1 VNIGIIV
8 FSQTGNTHSVALRL
22 QEKLAAA
29 GHTANIERVEISG
42 ELGPRAT
49 DFQLKTRPEVD
60 AYDALVFGA
69 PVMAFSLSPAMKS
82 YLEQIASLEN
92 KQVACLVTE
101 FFPYPWLG
109 GNRAIGQMR
118 KICEMKGATVCGTG
132 IVNWSRKRRDQQI
145 AQVVDRLSRCF

>member
-1 VNIGIIV
+1 MKIGIIV

-22 QEKLAAA
+22 KEQLSAA
-29 GHTANIERVEISG
+29 GHSANVERVEISG
-42 ELGPRAT
+42 ELGRGAT
-49 DFQLKTRPEVD
+49 NFQLKTRPEVD
-60 AYDALVFGA
+60 PYDALVFGA
-69 PVMAFSLSPAMKS
+69 PVMAFSLSPVMTS
-82 YLEQIASLEN
+82 YLEQIASLQN
-92 KQVACLVTE
+92 RKVACLVTQ